1 MCEYECECIFC
12 MCKCNLFF
20 VILFCKI
27 EFCMCKCICICM
39 CKAFSFGATPGYYS
53 AMVCGRRDRG
63 WSGGWQQ
70 LELFYEDLFLYG
82 PGFGYF
88 PHPAKYKVM
97 RWRMILCWYLYKC
110 VRRNAKIKSTTKNT
124 PPPQNRTACC
134 SHPLLSLLWL
144 YRYCT
149 NINEVLNTVF
159 QGILYHVIE
168 KFSGG
173 YISQIIDN
181 HLQYRSSFLTES
193 NPEQFCSKWSTGNNH
208 TPIDSIWY

>member
-1 MCEYECECIFC
+1 MCKKCSEFMCEYDCECIFC
-12 MCKCNLFF
+12 MCKYNLFF

-39 CKAFSFGATPGYYS
+39 CKDFSFGATPGCYS
-53 AMVCGRRDRG
+53 AMVCWRRHRG

-124 PPPQNRTACC
+124 RPHKIELLAALIHYCHCC
-134 SHPLLSLLWL
+134 DCTGIVRILMRSWILCFKVYYIMLLKNSVVDIFLKLL
-144 YRYCT
+144 
-149 NINEVLNTVF
+149 IIIFNTEAAF
-159 QGILYHVIE
+159 
-168 KFSGG
+168 
-173 YISQIIDN
+173 
-181 HLQYRSSFLTES
+181 
-193 NPEQFCSKWSTGNNH
+193 
-208 TPIDSIWY
+208 